1 MVTSH
6 LHTVSMLM
14 PTEVDDT
21 VNVVEELTVL
31 CRIRDFKIG

>member
-6 LHTVSMLM
+6 LHTVATLM
-14 PTEVDDT
+14 PTEADGA

-31 CRIRDFKIG
+31 CSIGDLKIG